1 MLNLHPHVYPH
12 DCAHS
17 HCFLQTGALC
27 QRMETTRIRRPLNL
41 TIDPA
46 LLADLDA
53 WAARQPFKLKRT
65 QVIETAIRRLLD
77 GERAKE
83 KKGGRR

>member
-1 MLNLHPHVYPH
+1 
-12 DCAHS
+12 
-17 HCFLQTGALC
+17 
-27 QRMETTRIRRPLNL
+27 METTRIRRPLNL

-83 KKGGRR
+83 KKGGRG